1 MSRDTYTAQKQK
13 IEKEIQRLQKQAIA
27 LESKRRGPA
36 LASIVRSM
44 REYDITPEEIAEAYS
59 KKTTRK
65 MPRKAAAPARP
76 AKAKRTVPA
85 KFRHPDTGATWSG
98 RGKAPRWITDAEGQ
112 GKTRDSFLITS

>member
-13 IEKEIQRLQKQAIA
+13 IEKEIQRLQKQAVA

-36 LASIVRSM
+36 LTSIIRSM
-44 REYDITPEEIAEAYS
+44 REYDITPEEIIEAYS

-65 MPRKAAAPARP
+65 APRKAVPARP

-98 RGKAPRWITDAEGQ
+98 RGKAPRWITDAEAQ
-112 GKTRDSFLITS
+112 GKPRDNFLITA